1 MDQKVKRLSTHPAV
15 TPIVSFIQ
23 KTFSSTLN
31 MERTGSSETLVT
43 TYKAAGSNPE
53 DHSLN
58 HLLLCKEQ
66 NIGTGKIN

>member
-1 MDQKVKRLSTHPAV
+1 
-15 TPIVSFIQ
+15 
-23 KTFSSTLN
+23 